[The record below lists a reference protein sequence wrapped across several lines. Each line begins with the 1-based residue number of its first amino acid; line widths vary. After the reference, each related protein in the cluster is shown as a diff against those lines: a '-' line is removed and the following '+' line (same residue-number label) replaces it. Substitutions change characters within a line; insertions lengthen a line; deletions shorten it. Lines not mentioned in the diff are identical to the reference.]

1 MPVVNC
7 PGPDETDYLY
17 YLIVKCEIGVV
28 GEGENSEALCLI
40 RMGGSLIPEGEIVWS
55 MCYSSFISSPK
66 SLMLQSDCFI
76 SVTYIDFFMP
86 CCYVWK
92 VINGA
97 FRNEIRVSHWRDY
110 FFLIPCEIWYIG
122 ILSRFVSQ
130 FLYELTHAVETAPV
144 KGTVETW
151 MSRIGAKLG
160 IVIQY
165 SQRLNHVL
173 VRRANHLRDN
183 MKKVMGG
190 APQHFFRHLGN

>member
-1 MPVVNC
+1 MRSRC
-7 PGPDETDYLY
+7 SWRG
-17 YLIVKCEIGVV
+17 
-28 GEGENSEALCLI
+28 GEQWSSVPNQNW
-40 RMGGSLIPEGEIVWS
+40 GGSLIPEGEIVWS
-55 MCYSSFISSPK
+55 MCYSGFTSSPK

-76 SVTYIDFFMP
+76 SVTYIMTSLCRVATCEKSSMALFEM
-86 CCYVWK
+86 K
-92 VINGA
+92 S
-97 FRNEIRVSHWRDY
+97 VSHWRDY

-122 ILSRFVSQ
+122 TLSRFVSQ

-190 APQHFFRHLGN
+190 APQCFFRHLGN